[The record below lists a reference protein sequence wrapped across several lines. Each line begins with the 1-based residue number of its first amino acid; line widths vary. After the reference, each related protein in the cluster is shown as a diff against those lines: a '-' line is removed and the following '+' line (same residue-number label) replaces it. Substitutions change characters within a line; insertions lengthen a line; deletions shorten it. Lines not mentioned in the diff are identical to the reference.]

1 MMKRTKK
8 GIGTDFLH
16 DGQGTKGFSAEHQ
29 GVFKGINRLEEVM
42 EKTFTNFDFQMY
54 TEIAFGKDTEQRTG
68 ELVKKYGGTKVLFVY
83 GGGSIKK
90 NGLHER
96 ITESLKTA
104 GIAWVE
110 LAGVRANPRRSF
122 VEEGIRVAKDAGVDF
137 YLGVGGGSAIDTAK
151 AIALA
156 AANNGQYWP
165 FYSGVMPKAMAPVGA
180 INTIAAAGSETS
192 DSSVL
197 VDDIDTGLKH
207 GMGWPVCRP
216 VFAIMNPELT
226 YTLPPEQ
233 TAAGAVDI
241 FAHVFMRYFT
251 NYASHLG
258 DQYCEATFR
267 TVARYAPLAL
277 ADPTGYEARAELMLA
292 GSFAHNEFTGIG
304 RLAANRGG
312 EHGLERQLSGHYD
325 TTHGAGLA
333 VVMPALLKYG
343 LQAGSPAQKARIA
356 RFAVSVFGA
365 DADMENPDDA
375 AREGIARFESWLRAL
390 NMPTTLKAL
399 GIPQDEIS
407 AAAER
412 TISDNGGMIKGWL
425 ELEPNAIREIF
436 ALASGWAS

>member
-1 MMKRTKK
+1 MEWNGM
-8 GIGTDFLH
+8 
-16 DGQGTKGFSAEHQ
+16 
-29 GVFKGINRLEEVM
+29 EELM
-42 EKTFTNFDFQMY
+42 EKIFTNFDFQMY
-54 TEIAFGKDTEQRTG
+54 TEIAFGKDTERRVG
-68 ELVKKYGGTKVLFVY
+68 ELIQKYGGTKVLFVY

-90 NGLHER
+90 SGLYDR
-96 ITESLKTA
+96 IVESLKAA

-122 VEEGIRVAKDAGVDF
+122 VEEGIRVAKEAGADF

-156 AANNGQYWP
+156 AANEGEYWP
-165 FYSGVMPKAMAPVGA
+165 FYNGVMPKAMAPVGA

-197 VDDIDTGLKH
+197 VDDIESGFKY

-233 TAAGAVDI
+233 TAAGAADI

-251 NYASHLG
+251 NYASYLG

-267 TVARYAPLAL
+267 TVVKYAPLAL

-304 RLAANRGG
+304 RLAESRGG
-312 EHGLERQLSGHYD
+312 EHGLERQLSGYYD

-333 VVMPALLKYG
+333 VVMPALLKYV
-343 LQAGSPAQKARIA
+343 LRVSSSVQKARIA
-356 RFAVSVFGA
+356 RFAVSVFGV
-365 DADMENPDDA
+365 DADMENPEDV
-375 AREGIARFESWLRAL
+375 AREGIARFELWLQAL

-399 GIPQDEIS
+399 GIPEGEIA

-412 TISDNGGMIKGWL
+412 TISDNGGLINGWL
-425 ELEPNAIREIF
+425 GFGPEAIRKIF
-436 ALASGWAS
+436 ALASGWKR